1 MFNHCAIPM
10 LASTIV
16 DFVMIKYVRQK
27 RKEIFLNPKF
37 FHQKSKMNLIWWKV
51 ELKPVLGST
60 ALQPLV
66 ILFDSQC
73 DQKIL
78 KNLPQKW
85 PEQAEKPKCLHQ
97 ISI

>member
-1 MFNHCAIPM
+1 MMRLMFHHCAIPM

-16 DFVMIKYVRQK
+16 DFLMIKYVRQK
-27 RKEIFLNPKF
+27 RNFSESKIFSSKIKNEFILVESGIKTSFGLN
-37 FHQKSKMNLIWWKV
+37 
-51 ELKPVLGST
+51 
-60 ALQPLV
+60 LV

-78 KNLPQKW
+78 KNLPKKW